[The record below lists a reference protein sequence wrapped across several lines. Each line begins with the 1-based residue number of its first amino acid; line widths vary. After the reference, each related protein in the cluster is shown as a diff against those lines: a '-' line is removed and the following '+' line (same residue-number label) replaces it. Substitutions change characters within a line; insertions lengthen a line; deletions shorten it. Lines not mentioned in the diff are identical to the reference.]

1 MWLDSILEFKQEQL
15 SIMVVLFFFISTE
28 QKLIIYFIYCINY
41 FVHELVIKLGDSIV
55 ILKPVSR

>member
-1 MWLDSILEFKQEQL
+1 
-15 SIMVVLFFFISTE
+15 MVVLFFFISTE